1 MISPYNI
8 SRLKGIVQWIFTTF
22 NLWKYDL
29 FLKLNFFLRRH
40 IFRSIRIRNSKK
52 LVNSI
57 FERSKEF
64 IDYTK
69 SNINFTNYID
79 GLENQSQTIIK
90 QEIQRMIAIC
100 TGRFKTRDDYLT
112 LEEKKDIIKIEKQQN
127 VWKQKYKLPHPNYE
141 IPVFFYHC
149 GLKIISKKVLKKIET
164 KDFID
169 CGAFSGDSALIFEK
183 EYHPRKIYAFEPEHN
198 NFKLMLKT
206 ININNLKKVVPV
218 NKALDSE
225 KGTLN
230 ILNLG
235 VKSHISV
242 EGNQR
247 VEAITIDD
255 FVSEHNLSVGLI
267 KMDIEGYELNALR
280 GAKAT
285 IKQFQPVLL
294 ISIYHNP
301 EQYFKTIEYI
311 ESVNSNYQ
319 IIIRKLHP
327 YTLFFETN
335 VIAW

>member
-1 MISPYNI
+1 MSSPKVDCLNEC
-8 SRLKGIVQWIFTTF
+8 VQWILTTL
-22 NLWKYDL
+22 NLWEYDL

-40 IFRSIRIRNSKK
+40 IFRTIRIRKAK
-52 LVNSI
+52 GLVNSC
-57 FERSKEF
+57 FERSKGF
-64 IDYTK
+64 
-69 SNINFTNYID
+69 INFAKRNIDFSNYID

-127 VWKQKYKLPHPNYE
+127 VWKQKYRLPHPRYE

-198 NFKLMLKT
+198 NFKLMSKT

-280 GAKAT
+280 GAEAT

-301 EQYFKTIEYI
+301 EQYFKTVGYI
-311 ESVNSNYQ
+311 KSINPNYQ

-327 YTLFFETN
+327 YTLFLETN
-335 VIAW
+335 FIAW